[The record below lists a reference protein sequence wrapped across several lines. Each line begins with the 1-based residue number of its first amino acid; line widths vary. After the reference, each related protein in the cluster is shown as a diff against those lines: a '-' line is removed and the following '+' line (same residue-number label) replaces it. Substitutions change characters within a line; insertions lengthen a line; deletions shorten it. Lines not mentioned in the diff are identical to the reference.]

1 MGYDCTLHVVDTS
14 RITDVFVPK
23 LIGMIEDPSPFDAR
37 DDAQELWEQVRDAI
51 EGKSPEARELGPR
64 AAASMVAQLALV
76 FSAAELP
83 YHYERGFCLSLW
95 TEQPEEIFA
104 TVPTKFRGNS
114 EPLFTAVV
122 EAHPELKGAFPQ
134 EIESNFC
141 PGFYIPAEQVAALL
155 KWTRGKVK
163 RFPKPEQRL
172 FRGLLLTLQYAA
184 DHGLAYWE
192 GTDLPLPIATM
203 SPPADQRRGEA
214 EEVCYPD
221 GFKASMWPR
230 REFGEQIVIPGGEQ
244 TLVADCREW
253 PPKFQLW
260 DEYAWSAFL
269 SRDARWLTA
278 SSSVEAEFMYRCRV
292 GNEKTESKTVY
303 LPDDEGRN
311 GASWCAF
318 WNDQIIAVFEQELPN
333 YEKRTI
339 LHIAEGTRFKPFPGL
354 PDALECNP
362 TYGVVQLHN
371 GEDVLVW
378 RGDGHCL
385 RNGRL
390 EMTYPMSAIA
400 YGKMTWSSVAFG
412 EDEFFYVTNEE
423 PYVYN
428 QTNYMR
434 LDSGY
439 RLCSVAPGQPPTIH
453 MPKMKDID
461 SISAGPDNSILIKE
475 GIHGSGDL
483 AKIYFPG
490 EGTYLRIEPEI
501 FDDEDPT
508 DINSLFWSSATD
520 RLIASTDKRLWAV
533 SGESVRKLPRY
544 RASSGRR
551 C

>member
-14 RITDVFVPK
+14 RIANVFVPK
-23 LIGMIEDPSPFDAR
+23 LLGMMDEPSPFDAR

-51 EGKSPEARELGPR
+51 EGTSPEARELGPR

-76 FSAAELP
+76 FSAVELP

-104 TVPTKFRGNS
+104 TVPKKFRGNS
-114 EPLFTAVV
+114 EPLFTAVI
-122 EAHPELKGAFPQ
+122 ETHPELKGAFPQ

-155 KWTRGKVK
+155 KWVRGKVK

-172 FRGLLLTLQYAA
+172 FRGLLLTLQYAV
-184 DHGLAYWE
+184 DHELAYWE

-203 SPPADQRRGEA
+203 SAPADQRRSEA

-221 GFKASMWPR
+221 GFYGSMWGQ
-230 REFGEQIVIPGGEQ
+230 REFCEQIVIEGNDQ
-244 TLVADCREW
+244 TLIADCRQW

-260 DEYAWSAFL
+260 EEYATSASL
-269 SRDARWLTA
+269 SRDGRWMTA
-278 SSSVEAEFMYRCRV
+278 SSTIEAEFMYRCRV
-292 GNEKTESKTVY
+292 GNDRTETKVVY
-303 LPDDEGRN
+303 LPDEEGRN
-311 GASWCAF
+311 GACWCGF
-318 WNDQIIAVFEQELPN
+318 WNNQIIAVFQQELPN
-333 YEKRTI
+333 YERRTT

-362 TYGVVQLHN
+362 TYGVVQLGN

-378 RGDGHCL
+378 RGDGYCL
-385 RNGRL
+385 RDGRL

-400 YGKMTWSSVAFG
+400 WGSMTWSAVPYG
-412 EDEFFYVTNEE
+412 KDGFFYVTRDE

-428 QTNYMR
+428 QTNYTR
-434 LDSGY
+434 LDSGLQ
-439 RLCSVAPGQPPTIH
+439 LCSVTLGTHPTTH
-453 MPKMKDID
+453 MPKMKDIRE
-461 SISAGPDNSILIKE
+461 ISAGPNRSILIKE
-475 GIHGSGDL
+475 GFHGSGDL

-490 EGTYLRIEPEI
+490 DGTYVRIEPEM
-501 FDDEDPT
+501 FDDEDP
-508 DINSLFWSSATD
+508 IKIGALFWSSATD
-520 RLIASTDKRLWAV
+520 HLIATTSKRLWAV
-533 SGESVRKLPRY
+533 SGEAVRKLPRY
-544 RASSGRR
+544 RASSGRK